1 MQEEEG
7 QILIQEIST
16 YEGEERKG
24 FGIKALLSALVQR
37 EICGGENCMSVRL
50 KLFDPGEAQRKLG

>member
-1 MQEEEG
+1 MQEEEEG

-24 FGIKALLSALVQR
+24 FRIKALLS
-37 EICGGENCMSVRL
+37 EICGGENCRSVRL
-50 KLFDPGEAQRKLG
+50 RLFVPGEAQRKLG